1 MFLFVFSKKI
11 VYNKIFLPN
20 LRLKIFFTG
29 LPELDIH
36 LIELAEDT
44 ERQLRVEEDKI
55 SSSSARIRLLGTRL
69 RPPRRAWARDQGP
82 YIIGLTGGSAS
93 GKSSVGRRVA
103 GRGWGVVDCDKLG
116 HLAYSPGQPAHA
128 KVVQE
133 FGQGVLAEDGTIDRR
148 ALGSIVFGDQARL
161 AALNTIVWP
170 EISRLA
176 LAQAAQLWREA
187 GRQVVVLD
195 AAVLLEAG
203 WEAACHE
210 VWVCVVPRHEAVR
223 RIVARDGKTEQEAE
237 RRLDSQ
243 LGAGARVGAASTVIC
258 TLWEEDITQ
267 AQVTRAVERVN
278 TELGL

>member
-1 MFLFVFSKKI
+1 MKQIILFVS
-11 VYNKIFLPN
+11 
-20 LRLKIFFTG
+20 G

-128 KVVQE
+128 RVVQE

-161 AALNTIVWP
+161 AALNSIVWP

-176 LAQAAQLWREA
+176 LAQATQLWREA

-243 LGAGARVGAASTVIC
+243 LGSGARVGAASTVIC